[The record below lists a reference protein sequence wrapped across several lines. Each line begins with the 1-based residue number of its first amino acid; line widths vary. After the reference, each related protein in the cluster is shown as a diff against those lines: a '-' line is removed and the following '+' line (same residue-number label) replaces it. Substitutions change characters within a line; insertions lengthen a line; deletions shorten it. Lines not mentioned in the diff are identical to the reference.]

1 MLQIF
6 SDFDGT
12 ITSRDSIVFLTE
24 EFGGGPN
31 LRHDILGQI
40 KSRELTVYEAIKRE
54 LATVT
59 VSWEEAAQALKK
71 HIHVDPS
78 FPMFVRWCRRE
89 GYLLSVLSSGIKPVV
104 SLFIGESGVPFF
116 AHSVEM
122 TATGWHYRRD
132 ESAEKKSILQRI
144 KGTAKV
150 VYIGDGTSD
159 VEAIPYV
166 DLLFAKG
173 YLAEHCQQE
182 GIPHNPFQSF
192 LDVQQRLEEMFSR

>member
-24 EFGGGPN
+24 TFGAGSN
-31 LRHDILGQI
+31 LRNDIFEQI
-40 KSRELTVYEAIKRE
+40 KSGKLTVYEAIKRE

-59 VSWEEAAQALKK
+59 VPWEEAAQALKK
-71 HIHVDPS
+71 HIQVDPG

-89 GYLLSVLSSGIKPVV
+89 GHLLSVLSSGIQPVV
-104 SLFIGESGVPFF
+104 SLFIEEFGVPFF
-116 AHSVEM
+116 AHQVEM

-132 ESAEKKSILQRI
+132 QSANKTSILQKI
-144 KGTAKV
+144 KGTAKI

-182 GIPHNPFQSF
+182 GISHHPFQTF
-192 LDVQQRLEEMFSR
+192 LEVQQRLEELFSL

>member
-1 MLQIF
+1 MFQIF

-12 ITSRDSIVFLTE
+12 ITNRDTIVFLTE

-31 LRHDILGQI
+31 VRQDIFEQI
-40 KSRELTVYEAIKRE
+40 KSGELTVYEAVKRE
-54 LATVT
+54 LATIT
-59 VSWEEAAQALKK
+59 VSWDEAAQALKQ
-71 HIHVDPS
+71 HIHVVPS

-104 SLFIGESGVPFF
+104 SLFIGELGVPFF
-116 AHSVEM
+116 AHRVEM

-132 ESAEKKSILQRI
+132 QSADKRSILRRI
-144 KGTAKV
+144 KGTRKV

-159 VEAIPYV
+159 IEAIPYV

-182 GIPHNPFQSF
+182 KIPYTPFQSF
-192 LDVQQRLEEMFSR
+192 LDVQQSLEGTFSS

>member
-31 LRHDILGQI
+31 FRHDILGQI

-78 FPMFVRWCRRE
+78 FSMFVRWCRRE
-89 GYLLSVLSSGIKPVV
+89 NYLLSVLSSGIKPVV

-116 AHSVEM
+116 AHRVEM
-122 TATGWHYRRD
+122 TATGGTIEETNRPRRRA
-132 ESAEKKSILQRI
+132 SCRGSRGPGKSSTLGMELR
-144 KGTAKV
+144 
-150 VYIGDGTSD
+150 
-159 VEAIPYV
+159 
-166 DLLFAKG
+166 
-173 YLAEHCQQE
+173 
-182 GIPHNPFQSF
+182 
-192 LDVQQRLEEMFSR
+192 M